1 MRWVFLV
8 CRAVPEINPL
18 LGQIAKVGVGFGL
31 ATTGSPSAP
40 CPGNRRPSTRDAYA
54 TTTTFILFSHHH
66 IFRRYIISADGKTK
80 LLLSKPTAT
89 LHGDSTGAP
98 HSRCSPGSC
107 VYRRNLTIAVSED
120 GGNSW
125 AVQPWGL
132 VYTDRVAYSDM
143 AELPSGKVAVVFER
157 GTPAGEYRF
166 LSVAIVRPPW
176 AAGRG

>member
-1 MRWVFLV
+1 MIYLSVRRQAPEVSAT
-8 CRAVPEINPL
+8 RAIRARAL
-18 LGQIAKVGVGFGL
+18 SLALFYDALTSGVIQGMTWDRAWTFPADQSFSTGFGPGYNCEYGL
-31 ATTGSPSAP
+31 LSAN
-40 CPGNRRPSTRDAYA
+40 NRS
-54 TTTTFILFSHHH
+54 
-66 IFRRYIISADGKTK
+66 K

-98 HSRCSPGSC
+98 HSRRSPGSC
-107 VYRRNLTIAVSED
+107 VYRRNLTIAVSEN
-120 GGNSW
+120 GGDSW